1 MKVLVA
7 GLALWG
13 AVLSASTCAY
23 AQGAKYSCQVL
34 RNIDKVFVV
43 VGRLKPEIE
52 RDGLYGSILQKDVE
66 LRLSMAGIQVFSE
79 EEAIDGLPVPCL
91 NLDVNA
97 FKYADG
103 YVYSIELYLRDR
115 VELLR
120 GRTPIIATIWSI
132 PDSVGITPHLFEIRE
147 EAGDMVDKFVDAWEK
162 VNARST
168 KEDSPH

>member
-7 GLALWG
+7 GLAVWG
-13 AVLSASTCAY
+13 VVLSASTCAY
-23 AQGAKYSCQVL
+23 AQGPKIPCQVL

-52 RDGLYGSILQKDVE
+52 RDGLYGSTLQKDVE
-66 LRLSMAGIQVFSE
+66 FRLSMAGVRVLSD
-79 EEAIDGLPVPCL
+79 EEAIDGLSVPCL

-120 GRTPIIATIWSI
+120 GHTQITATIWSA
-132 PDSVGITPHLFEIRE
+132 PDSVGITPHLSEIRE
-147 EAGDMVDKFVDAWEK
+147 EAEDMVGKFIEAWEK
-162 VNARST
+162 VNARRT
-168 KEDSPH
+168 KEDSHR